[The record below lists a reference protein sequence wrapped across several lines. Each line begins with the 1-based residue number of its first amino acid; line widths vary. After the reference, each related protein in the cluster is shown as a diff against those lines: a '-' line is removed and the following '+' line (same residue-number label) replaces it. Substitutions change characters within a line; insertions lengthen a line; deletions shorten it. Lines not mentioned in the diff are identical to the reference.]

1 MKGFTPK
8 NCALFCAHPPSKT
21 IADGSSRA
29 GKRIARNGAK
39 NQHDSKPS
47 HSVLIVFGRSLNQR
61 VAEFSFC
68 TPSAPPLT
76 YTFKQTWT
84 KSLGPCF
91 AYGLLGPSVLLAS
104 VGSINKP
111 RLFAAKRWPLGATW
125 ALLQRDAVEIAMH
138 VVVQGSR
145 QFWLGPPENGTLHDF
160 RASDT
165 VHVRAGRDPRGRQR
179 RKIRV
184 EAGQEFA
191 SMRSRIFLAAAD
203 CVVTQ
208 VGSHLRS
215 EPAIQM
221 FANEIVVVQVRI
233 RGIHPFDLFELSSAQ
248 GFLRVQAPDSFQQAL
263 PPQHLMN
270 ARDTSG
276 KLVISIKESRVAIRN
291 LHRSSHQILRVAAAA
306 GRAVAIP
313 Q

>member
-47 HSVLIVFGRSLNQR
+47 HSVLIVFGRSLNQP

-68 TPSAPPLT
+68 TPSAPCLT
-76 YTFKQTWT
+76 YPFKQTWT

-111 RLFAAKRWPLGATW
+111 RLFAAKCWPLGATW
-125 ALLQRDAVEIAMH
+125 ALLQRHSVEIAMH

-145 QFWLGPPENGTLHDF
+145 QFWLRTQRMEP
-160 RASDT
+160 ASRLGYCACPRWTRSPRKATKKDS
-165 VHVRAGRDPRGRQR
+165 RRGRTG
-179 RKIRV
+179 IR
-184 EAGQEFA
+184 EHAEQDFLGC
-191 SMRSRIFLAAAD
+191 SRL
-203 CVVTQ
+203 CRY
-208 VGSHLRS
+208 S
-215 EPAIQM
+215 
-221 FANEIVVVQVRI
+221 
-233 RGIHPFDLFELSSAQ
+233 
-248 GFLRVQAPDSFQQAL
+248 
-263 PPQHLMN
+263 
-270 ARDTSG
+270 
-276 KLVISIKESRVAIRN
+276 SRVA
-291 LHRSSHQILRVAAAA
+291 LTE
-306 GRAVAIP
+306 
-313 Q
+313 